1 MNKQFKNILVT
12 GGAGFIGSNLISFL
26 TEKYSAC
33 RIINLDKLTYA
44 ADLENLK
51 DVSSRPNYVFIKGD
65 ICDEKLIPEIFKA
78 YSVDGVFHLA
88 ACSHVDNSI
97 KEPREFVKTNIE
109 GTFNLLSCA
118 YQAWHEGPF
127 KVKAGH
133 EGARFHLVSTDEVYG
148 SAENGRFTESSPV
161 KPNSPYSAS
170 KASADLLARAY
181 IKTFG
186 LNVTIS
192 NCSNNFGPCQ
202 HGEKF
207 IPTVIRCDLSGKN
220 IPIYGDGGNI
230 RDWLYVKDHCEALDL
245 IFRLSAPGETYNIG
259 GGTELDNLTLA
270 KRICALLNKLCPSAE
285 DYSKLISFVED
296 RPGHDRRYSVDCS
309 KLKKDLG
316 WSARTSFDSA
326 LEQTVKWYLRKY
338 DNKIRANTKYARA
351 P

>member
-26 TEKYSAC
+26 TEKYPAC

-65 ICDEKLIPEIFKA
+65 ICDEKLIPEIFKT
-78 YSVDGVFHLA
+78 YCIDGVFHLA

-97 KEPREFVKTNIE
+97 KEPREFIKTNIE

-127 KVKAGH
+127 KVRAGH

-148 SAENGRFTESSPV
+148 SAETGRFTESSPI

-170 KASADLLARAY
+170 KASADLIARAY

-207 IPTVIRCDLSGKN
+207 IPTVIRCALSGKN

-270 KRICALLNKLCPSAE
+270 KRICAMLNKLRPSAE

-296 RPGHDRRYSVDCS
+296 RPGHDRRYSVDSS

-338 DNKIRANTKYARA
+338 DK
-351 P
+351 

>member
-26 TEKYSAC
+26 TEKYPAC

-65 ICDEKLIPEIFKA
+65 ICDEKLIPEIFKT

-97 KEPREFVKTNIE
+97 KEPREFIKTNIE

-127 KVKAGH
+127 KVRAGH

-148 SAENGRFTESSPV
+148 SAEAGRFTENSPV

-207 IPTVIRCDLSGKN
+207 IPTVIRCALSGKN

-270 KRICALLNKLCPSAE
+270 KRICALLNELRPSAE

-296 RPGHDRRYSVDCS
+296 RPGHDRRYSVDSS

-338 DNKIRANTKYARA
+338 DK
-351 P
+351 

>member
-12 GGAGFIGSNLISFL
+12 GGAGFIGANLISFL
-26 TEKYSAC
+26 TEKYPAC

-44 ADLENLK
+44 ADLDNLK
-51 DVSSRPNYVFIKGD
+51 DVSSRRNYVFIQGD
-65 ICDEKLIPEIFKA
+65 ICDEKLVPEIFET
-78 YSVDGVFHLA
+78 YSIDGVLHLA

-97 KEPREFVKTNIE
+97 KEPREFIKTNIE

-118 YQAWHEGPF
+118 YQTWHDGPF
-127 KVKAGH
+127 KTKTGY

-148 SAENGRFTESSPV
+148 STESDRFTESSPI

-207 IPTVIRCDLSGKN
+207 IPTVIRCALSGNN

-270 KRICALLNKLCPSAE
+270 KRICVLLNKLRPSAE

-296 RPGHDRRYSVDCS
+296 RPGHDRRYSVDSS

-316 WSARTSFDSA
+316 WSAQTSFGFA

-338 DNKIRANTKYARA
+338 DK
-351 P
+351 

>member
-26 TEKYSAC
+26 TEKYPSC

-44 ADLENLK
+44 ADLDNLK
-51 DVSSRPNYVFIKGD
+51 EASARPNYVFIKGD
-65 ICDEKLIPEIFKA
+65 ICDEALVPDIFKTYA
-78 YSVDGVFHLA
+78 VDGVFHLA

-97 KEPREFVKTNIE
+97 KSPREFIKTNIE
-109 GTFNLLSCA
+109 GSFNLLSCA

-127 KVKAGH
+127 KVKSCY

-148 SAENGRFTESSPV
+148 SAESGSFTEASPL

-186 LNVTIS
+186 LNVTLS

-207 IPTVIRCDLSGKN
+207 IPTVITRALKGEE
-220 IPIYGDGGNI
+220 IPIYGDGGNV
-230 RDWLYVKDHCEALDL
+230 RDWLYVKDHCRALDL
-245 IFRLSAPGETYNIG
+245 IFRCSAAGETYNVG

-270 KRICALLNKLCPSAE
+270 RRLCALLNKLRPAPE
-285 DYSKLISFVED
+285 DYAKLITFVQD
-296 RPGHDRRYSVDCS
+296 RPGHDRRYSVDSS
-309 KLKKDLG
+309 KLRKDLN
-316 WSARTSFDSA
+316 WRAQTSFDAA
-326 LEQTVKWYLRKY
+326 LEHTVKWYLK
-338 DNKIRANTKYARA
+338 KHE
-351 P
+351 

>member
-207 IPTVIRCDLSGKN
+207 IPTVIRCALSGKN

-338 DNKIRANTKYARA
+338 DK
-351 P
+351 